1 MTEACDL
8 SAREARAL
16 IGRRAL
22 SPVEL
27 YESCSARIDAVN
39 PAVNA
44 VIWEDRQA
52 GLAQARATEVAVM
65 RGEALGTLHGLPV
78 ALKDSRAT
86 AGQPCT
92 NGSLIHADDPPAVAD
107 EEGIAELRAE
117 GAVLAQRTNLPE
129 YGAGANTVNRLFGA
143 TGNPFDTSLSSAGS
157 SGGSAAALACG
168 MAPLATGSDYGG
180 SLRTPA
186 AFCGVAGFRPSLGV
200 VPRPAAGSL
209 LGPWPV
215 NGPMARDMADLRLF
229 LAAQAFHD
237 ARDPW
242 SFGAAV
248 EPCAVPD
255 LAGLR
260 LAFSADLGCCPVDD
274 GVAETL
280 HTRMRMLEG
289 TVGEVVEAV
298 PDWPLSTDGI
308 HDVFDV
314 TRALSFVGSFETL
327 VAEKREL
334 LGRNVIDN
342 TEAGAAYTLSDCARA
357 EVGQAQ
363 MYRAFTAFFERHDVL
378 IAPGASVPP
387 FPHAENHPATVNG
400 VAMPTYMRW
409 LALAYVPTLCFAT
422 VAAIPCGRGPTGM
435 PFGLQVIGP
444 HRSDAKVLAVAE
456 ALEGFF
462 AGHDESARPVPDLEV
477 LAAAPAMP
485 RPVRGAA

>member
-1 MTEACDL
+1 MTKACDL
-8 SAREARAL
+8 SARAARAL

-27 YESCSARIDAVN
+27 WESCCVRVDTAN

-44 VIWEDRQA
+44 VIWEDRKS
-52 GLAQARATEVAVM
+52 GLAQARAAEAAVM
-65 RGEALGTLHGLPV
+65 RGETLGALHGLPV
-78 ALKDSRAT
+78 ALKDNRAT

-92 NGSLIHADDPPAVAD
+92 NGSLIHAEDPPAVVD
-107 EEGIAELRAE
+107 EPGIARLRAA
-117 GAVLAQRTNLPE
+117 GSVLAQRTNLPE

-143 TGNPFDTSLSSAGS
+143 TGNPFDTTRSAAGS
-157 SGGSAAALACG
+157 SGGSAAALATG

-180 SLRTPA
+180 SLRSPA

-215 NGPMARDMADLRLF
+215 NGPMARDMADLRL
-229 LAAQAFHD
+229 LLSAQAYED

-248 EPCAVPD
+248 EPVAVPD
-255 LAGLR
+255 LATLR
-260 LAFSADLGCCPVDD
+260 LACSADLGCCPVDA
-274 GVAETL
+274 GIAETFRA
-280 HTRMRMLEG
+280 RMGLLEG
-289 TVGEVVEAV
+289 MVGRLDEAV
-298 PDWPLSTDGI
+298 PDWPLSPEGI

-314 TRALSFVGSFETL
+314 TRALSFVGSFEKL
-327 VAEKREL
+327 VAEKRER

-342 TEAGAAYTLSDCARA
+342 TEAGMAYTLSDCARA
-357 EVGQAQ
+357 ELGQAA
-363 MYRAFTAFFERHDVL
+363 MYRAFTAFFDHHDVL

-387 FPHAENHPATVNG
+387 FPHAENHPGSING
-400 VAMPTYMRW
+400 EAMPSYMRW
-409 LALAYVPTLCFAT
+409 LAIAYVPTLCFAT
-422 VAAIPCGRGPTGM
+422 VAAIPCGLGPTGM

-462 AGHDESARPVPDLEV
+462 AGFAVSARPLPNIAA
-477 LAAAPAMP
+477 LAVAPPMP
-485 RPVRGAA
+485 RPAR